1 MTRGTGKSCARRR
14 NIIGASLRFGAAAT
28 GSSHGPHFQADASG
42 DFFLP
47 ARASGLS
54 LKLKTT

>member
-1 MTRGTGKSCARRR
+1 MSCARRR
-14 NIIGASLRFGAAAT
+14 NIFGASLRFGAAVM
-28 GSSHGPHFQADASG
+28 GLSHFQADVSG

-47 ARASGLS
+47 TRASGLS